1 MLTAFLPLL
10 CHSRKNRVEN
20 TLPVKGQENWSLHR
34 FSSAEDLRVAWPKV
48 GREDSFWI
56 SPETLAFQINQPQ
69 GLETEAILLVN
80 TLDKR
85 QVLLTTQ
92 TFYFNAAGQV
102 SNSAKGD
109 TSNYDFRRR
118 LLSPFSFKVLCLGQ
132 FLTSGPFA
140 QDGLQ
145 RLSNSEAAELL
156 PAVAATL
163 TACNPSYVAVLI
175 KDLYPLLH
183 PTTQELKTKKF
194 HLLPVDPV
202 MEVRLKKS
210 WETMEDYLA
219 SLTSKYRVRYRRAR
233 SKFAG
238 ITRRRLNP
246 HDVAFW
252 RDRMY
257 ELYRST
263 SAGADFN
270 AANLTPAYFPW
281 LSRAHSQTKNRVLEA
296 ALVPNGPFAVA
307 EPAAFD
313 ALENLLFGYFN
324 PEGEMVGFTSAIPNG
339 SVIHAHYLGID
350 DSYKHSHHLYHNML
364 FDLLEDAIAGGFD
377 KLDYG
382 RTALEIKSSIGA
394 VPVDYACL
402 IMARPWLVNR
412 LIPLFTPAVYKAPR
426 WTPRNPFRQ
435 KS

>member
-10 CHSRKNRVEN
+10 CHSRKNREED
-20 TLPVKGQENWSLHR
+20 TLPVKGQENWLLHR
-34 FSSAEDLRVAWPKV
+34 FSSAEDLKTAWPEA
-48 GREDSFWI
+48 GREDNFWI
-56 SPETLAFQINQPQ
+56 SPETLAFQVNQPQ
-69 GLETEAILLVN
+69 GLETEAIALFN
-80 TLDKR
+80 KQDDR
-85 QVLLTTQ
+85 QILLTTQ

-118 LLSPFSFKVLCLGQ
+118 LLTPFSFKVLCLGQ

-140 QDGLQ
+140 QDGLH
-145 RLSNSEAAELL
+145 RLSSSEAADLL

-175 KDLYPLLH
+175 KDLYPLTD
-183 PTTQELKTKKF
+183 PVTQELQTKKF
-194 HLLPVDPV
+194 HLLPADPV
-202 MEVRLKKS
+202 MELHLEKN
-210 WETMEDYLA
+210 WETMDDYLA

-238 ITRRRLNP
+238 ISRRRLSSR
-246 HDVAFW
+246 DVAFW

-281 LSRAHSQTKNRVLEA
+281 LARVRSQKKKWALEA
-296 ALVPNGPFAVA
+296 ALIPDAQFTLA
-307 EPAAFD
+307 EPPLPEAGD
-313 ALENLLFGYFN
+313 NLLFGYFN
-324 PEGEMVGFTSAIPNG
+324 AEGEMIGFTSAIPNG
-339 SVIHAHYLGID
+339 SVMHAHYLGMEN
-350 DSYKHSHHLYHNML
+350 SYKHSHHLYHNML
-364 FDLLEDAIAGGFD
+364 FDLLEDAIAGGFN

-394 VPVDYACL
+394 VAVDYACL
-402 IMARPWLVNR
+402 IMARPR
-412 LIPLFTPAVYKAPR
+412 LINWLIPFFTSAVYKAPE
-426 WTPRNPFRQ
+426 WTARNPFRQ
-435 KS
+435 